1 MKKLSIGYIA
11 MLFISLFLT
20 LNSCNKEDQKVNT
33 NLLAINTEIKNESK
47 ETSENLSEEFKKYW
61 YAGEAEIT
69 SYKLEQARYGQ
80 LRDGGAV
87 LIYVTEDFLPE
98 KQVKADRQNSSNI
111 PVMKLNSTK
120 NFNTGVYPYSIMQ
133 SAFYPVSNDRHAIK
147 VSSSVQEWCGQQYS
161 QLNNR
166 DKFEI
171 VSHSYF
177 EREADNEITIDKAIL
192 ENELWSKLRINPSS
206 LPTGN
211 IKIIPSLEY
220 IRLSHRPTKA
230 YDAIA
235 KMNNGSYSI
244 EYPELKRTLT
254 INFNTEFPY
263 EILGWTESEQRRGQI
278 LTSTATKIATLK
290 SAYWG
295 KNSNKDGNLRE
306 ILQLD

>member
-1 MKKLSIGYIA
+1 MKNL
-11 MLFISLFLT
+11 ISKITLIIILCFG
-20 LNSCNKEDQKVNT
+20 LNSCKQDQKAT
-33 NLLAINTEIKNESK
+33 TDLLAINTETKNESK
-47 ETSENLSEEFKKYW
+47 EDVSESLSDEFKKYW

-98 KQVKADRQNSSNI
+98 KQVKADRQNSNNI

-147 VSSSVQEWCGQQYS
+147 ISSSVQEWCGQQYS

-166 DKFEI
+166 EQFEV

-177 EREADNEITIDKAIL
+177 EREADSEIILDKAIL
-192 ENELWSKLRINPSS
+192 ENELWSKLRIDPNS

-235 KMNNGSYSI
+235 KLSNGTYSI
-244 EYPELKRTLT
+244 EYPELQRTLT
-254 INFNTEFPY
+254 INFNIEFPY
-263 EILGWTESEQRRGQI
+263 EISGWTESTQRRGQT